1 MSPGFRPRRPM
12 RPPPIPVYP
21 YFFPRRQPRQQARR
35 PPSYTARHVRERSC
49 RQQAFGACAGG
60 VAVSVAV
67 GGKPAPG
74 RSTPPSVQT
83 ILSSAA
89 FPVLPPPRL
98 RRYKTRGDNR
108 AKIIPRRR
116 PVRAD
121 GRCGG
126 HRWALTA
133 PQTRGD
139 NRVKNPRRQPRQQTH
154 CCVVSTDGA
163 EKTAV
168 GVCPK

>member
-116 PVRAD
+116 PVHSCS
-121 GRCGG
+121 GRRPVRRTPLGTLC
-126 HRWALTA
+126 
-133 PQTRGD
+133 PP
-139 NRVKNPRRQPRQQTH
+139 NPRRQPRQKP
-154 CCVVSTDGA
+154 A
-163 EKTAV
+163 ETTAPTNPLLR
-168 GVCPK
+168 GVNRWCGENR